1 MDGQKMELRKLRNF
15 SDNINDTF
23 QFIKQEFKPLLGCY
37 VAICGII
44 IVLSSVIGGLYQKES
59 FGLLRAISNNVIT
72 TNQEI
77 GFWQA
82 SRIPTMLL
90 LLFLGSLSYVVMHIV
105 IAVYFKLYVQ
115 KGKVSPT
122 IEEVW
127 KATLRFIIPI
137 FFYSII
143 YGIITFISVFF
154 CLVPFFYFA
163 VVFAPFT
170 LIYVVEEVSFTDGFS
185 RCFSLIRENYWES
198 LGIYFVSYLVYFF
211 FSLIIGSLVGIVG
224 GVFSY
229 FTTKD
234 IAIVSGIV
242 SGTLNIVTHI
252 FYVIFAV
259 SVALNYYNLVE
270 RLDGSGLLERID
282 SLGSKQEDAIEEQY

>member
-37 VAICGII
+37 VAICGIF
-44 IVLSSVIGGLYQKES
+44 IVLSSVISGLYQRDSMVGFMRIFK
-59 FGLLRAISNNVIT
+59 GLDYQQRGLGDVFNLNYFLI
-72 TNQEI
+72 
-77 GFWQA
+77 
-82 SRIPTMLL
+82 
-90 LLFLGSLSYVVMHIV
+90 LFLGTLSYVIMHIV

-115 KGKVSPT
+115 KGKVSPM

-127 KATLRFIIPI
+127 KATLRFIVPI

-185 RCFSLIRENYWES
+185 RCFSLIRDNYWES
-198 LGIYFVSYLVYFF
+198 LGIYFISYIIYFIASFVIGLVVSVFAGGISYL
-211 FSLIIGSLVGIVG
+211 
-224 GVFSY
+224 
-229 FTTKD
+229 TTKD
-234 IAIVSGIV
+234 LTAVAGIF
-242 SGTLNIVTHI
+242 SGTLNIFTHI

-270 RLDGSGLLERID
+270 HLDGSGLLERLD
-282 SLGSKQEDAIEEQY
+282 NLGSKQEDATEEQY

>member
-1 MDGQKMELRKLRNF
+1 MELRKLRNF

-37 VAICGII
+37 VAICGIF
-44 IVLSSVIGGLYQKES
+44 IVLSSVIGGLYQRDSMVGFMRIFK
-59 FGLLRAISNNVIT
+59 GLDYQQRGLGDVFNLNYFLI
-72 TNQEI
+72 
-77 GFWQA
+77 
-82 SRIPTMLL
+82 
-90 LLFLGSLSYVVMHIV
+90 LFLGTLSYVIMHIV
-105 IAVYFKLYVQ
+105 VAVYFKLYNQ

-127 KATLRFIIPI
+127 KATLRYIVPI

-170 LIYVVEEVSFTDGFS
+170 LIYVVEEVSFGEGFS
-185 RCFSLIRENYWES
+185 RCFNLIRDNYWES
-198 LGIYFVSYLVYFF
+198 LGIYFISYLIY
-211 FSLIIGSLVGIVG
+211 SISAGIIGFIVSLLAGGI
-224 GVFSY
+224 SY
-229 FTTKD
+229 LTTKD
-234 IAIVSGIV
+234 LAAVTGIFT
-242 SGTLNIVTHI
+242 GTLNIFTHI

-282 SLGSKQEDAIEEQY
+282 SLGSKQDDAIEEQY

>member
-15 SDNINDTF
+15 SDNINDSF

-37 VAICGII
+37 VAICGMF
-44 IVLSSVIGGLYQKES
+44 IVLSSVISGLYQRDSMVGFMRIFK
-59 FGLLRAISNNVIT
+59 GLDYQQRGLGDVFNLNYFLI
-72 TNQEI
+72 
-77 GFWQA
+77 
-82 SRIPTMLL
+82 
-90 LLFLGSLSYVVMHIV
+90 LFLGTLSYVIMHIV
-105 IAVYFKLYVQ
+105 IAVYFKLYTQ

-127 KATLRFIIPI
+127 KATLRFIVPI

-154 CLVPFFYFA
+154 CIVPFFYFA

-185 RCFSLIRENYWES
+185 RCFSLIRDNYWES
-198 LGIYFVSYLVYFF
+198 LGIYLISYLIY
-211 FSLIIGSLVGIVG
+211 SISAGIIGILVSIIAGGI
-224 GVFSY
+224 SY
-229 FTTKD
+229 LTTKD
-234 IAIVSGIV
+234 IAAVTGIV
-242 SGTLNIVTHI
+242 TGTLNIFTHI
-252 FYVIFAV
+252 FYIIFSV
-259 SVALNYYNLVE
+259 SVSLNYYNLVE

>member
-37 VAICGII
+37 VAICGIF
-44 IVLSSVIGGLYQKES
+44 IVLSSVVSGLYQQES
-59 FGLLRAISNNVIT
+59 MVGFMRIFKGLDYQQRGMADVFSLNYFLI
-72 TNQEI
+72 
-77 GFWQA
+77 
-82 SRIPTMLL
+82 
-90 LLFLGSLSYVVMHIV
+90 LFLGTLSYVIMHIV

-127 KATLRFIIPI
+127 KGTLRFIVPI

-143 YGIITFISVFF
+143 YGIITFISIFF

-185 RCFSLIRENYWES
+185 RCFSLIRDNYWES
-198 LGIYFVSYLVYFF
+198 LGIYFISYIIYSIASLVIGLVVSIFAGAISYL
-211 FSLIIGSLVGIVG
+211 
-224 GVFSY
+224 
-229 FTTKD
+229 TTKD
-234 IAIVSGIV
+234 LAAVAGIF
-242 SGTLNIVTHI
+242 SGTLNVFTHI

-270 RLDGSGLLERID
+270 HLDGSGLLERID

>member
-23 QFIKQEFKPLLGCY
+23 QFIKQEFKPLFGCY
-37 VAICGII
+37 IAICGIF
-44 IVLSSVIGGLYQKES
+44 IVLSSVIGGIYQRDSMVGFMRIFKGLDYQQRG
-59 FGLLRAISNNVIT
+59 FGDMFNFNYFLI
-72 TNQEI
+72 
-77 GFWQA
+77 
-82 SRIPTMLL
+82 
-90 LLFLGSLSYVVMHIV
+90 LFFGTISYVIMHIV
-105 IAVYFKLYVQ
+105 IAVYFKLYAQ

-143 YGIITFISVFF
+143 YGIITFVSVFF
-154 CLVPFFYFA
+154 CIVPFFYFA

-170 LIYVVEEVSFTDGFS
+170 MIYVVEEVSFTDGFS
-185 RCFSLIRENYWES
+185 RCFSLIRDNYWEA
-198 LGIYFVSYLVYFF
+198 LGIYFVSYLIY
-211 FSLIIGSLVGIVG
+211 SISAGIVGIVVSLFAG
-224 GVFSY
+224 GISY
-229 FTTKD
+229 LTTKD
-234 IAIVSGIV
+234 IAAVTGIV
-242 SGTLNIVTHI
+242 TGTLNIFTHI

-259 SVALNYYNLVE
+259 SVAFNYYNLVE

-282 SLGSKQEDAIEEQY
+282 SLGSNQDNAIEEQY

>member
-37 VAICGII
+37 VAICGIF
-44 IVLSSVIGGLYQKES
+44 IVLSSVISGLYQRDSMVGFMRIFK
-59 FGLLRAISNNVIT
+59 GLDYQQRSVGDVFNLNYFLI
-72 TNQEI
+72 
-77 GFWQA
+77 
-82 SRIPTMLL
+82 
-90 LLFLGSLSYVVMHIV
+90 LFLGTLSYVIMHIV
-105 IAVYFKLYVQ
+105 VAVYFKLYNQ

-127 KATLRFIIPI
+127 KATLRYIVPI

-170 LIYVVEEVSFTDGFS
+170 LIYVVEEVSFGEGFS
-185 RCFSLIRENYWES
+185 RCFNLIRDNYWES
-198 LGIYFVSYLVYFF
+198 LGIYFISYLIY
-211 FSLIIGSLVGIVG
+211 SISAGIIGFIVSLLAGGI
-224 GVFSY
+224 SY
-229 FTTKD
+229 LTTKD
-234 IAIVSGIV
+234 LAAVTGIFT
-242 SGTLNIVTHI
+242 GTLNIFTHI

-282 SLGSKQEDAIEEQY
+282 SLGSKQDDAIEEQY